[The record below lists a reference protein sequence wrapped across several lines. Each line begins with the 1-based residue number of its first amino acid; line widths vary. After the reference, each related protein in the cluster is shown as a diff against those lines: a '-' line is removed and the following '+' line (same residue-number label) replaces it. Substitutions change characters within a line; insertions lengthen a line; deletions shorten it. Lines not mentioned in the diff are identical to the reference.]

1 MATTPQHETSF
12 RCVEKSITISP
23 RQFALLHAA
32 MRVAGES
39 SLSRMIG
46 RIIDQAHAVKVP
58 LLKDVEVGK

>member
-1 MATTPQHETSF
+1 MDNPY
-12 RCVEKSITISP
+12 RCVKKTLTISP

-32 MRVAGES
+32 MKAAGES
-39 SLSRMIG
+39 SMSRMVG